1 MKINY
6 TIQFFD
12 DWHCGSGLAAGA
24 DIDTLV
30 IKDKDNLPFVPG
42 KTVKGLIKEAVDDI
56 NQFSIEKIDIQKIN
70 KAFGYFENADNL
82 DKGDLFFSN
91 AVLPESQRKTITQN
105 NASKFL
111 YRTIASTAID
121 EDGIAVEHSLR
132 KMEVTVPC
140 TVNGSIIAEKIDDDI
155 EKIICKSFNY
165 IKRLGQNRNRG
176 LGRCKFTFI
185 NKED

>member
-42 KTVKGLIKEAVDDI
+42 KTIKGLIKEAVDDI
-56 NQFSIEKIDIQKIN
+56 NQFSTNKIDIEKIK
-70 KAFGYFENADNL
+70 KAFGYFKNADNL
-82 DKGDLFFSN
+82 DKGDLFFTN
-91 AVLPESQRKTITQN
+91 AELPENQRETIVKN

-121 EDGIAVEHSLR
+121 DDGIAVEHSLR

-140 TVNGSIIAEKIDDDI
+140 TVKGSIIADTIDEDI
-155 EKIICKSFNY
+155 VKIICKSFDY

>member
-24 DIDTLV
+24 DLDALV

-42 KTVKGLIKEAVDDI
+42 KTIKGLIKEAFDNI
-56 NQFSIEKIDIQKIN
+56 NQFSNEKIDIEKIN
-70 KAFGYFENADNL
+70 KAFGYFNSADDL
-82 DKGDLFFSN
+82 DKGDLFFKN
-91 AVLPESQRKTITQN
+91 AELPESQKEAIVKN

-121 EDGIAVEHSLR
+121 DEGIAVEHSLR
-132 KMEVTVPC
+132 KIEVTVPC
-140 TVNGSIIAEKIDDDI
+140 TVKGSIIADKIDEDI
-155 EKIICKSFNY
+155 EKNICKSFAY

-176 LGRCKFTFI
+176 FGRCKFTFI